1 MVPSCVEHLP
11 CVGPVKWVREVAIP
25 TCGKASDRV
34 RELPSAV
41 ERAMAEALCR
51 QNPEPDL
58 DLVQPAAVA
67 RGKHEREARIG
78 RQPVAR
84 RLAPS
89 GINVVGD
96 EDHGSAGIPVSE
108 QVEKREHVGHLPVL
122 RHLHD
127 HAASPNVERCEDVA
141 RAVDTR
147 TRPGPGGR
155 DAAAGLGVAATGLGR
170 PACRPRRGRS
180 FPAAAGHTT
189 GTPAGL
195 WHRGTAKN
203 RAVPKK
209 LDRREKIL
217 DVVVKRHPEHDLD
230 SGGIDLRPAGRR
242 PRLVSVNVAG
252 RNNLVGR

>member
-11 CVGPVKWVREVAIP
+11 CVGPAKWVREVAIP

-41 ERAMAEALCR
+41 EREMAEALCR

-84 RLAPS
+84 RLTPS

-96 EDHGSAGIPVSE
+96 DDHGPAGIPVSE

-122 RHLHD
+122 RHLYD

-141 RAVDTR
+141 RADDTR

-155 DAAAGLGVAATGLGR
+155 DAAARRDRAWTPGLSSTQRTVV
-170 PACRPRRGRS
+170 PRG
-180 FPAAAGHTT
+180 GWTYN
-189 GTPAGL
+189 
-195 WHRGTAKN
+195 WHARWTLAS
-203 RAVPKK
+203 RYS
-209 LDRREKIL
+209 EK
-217 DVVVKRHPEHDLD
+217 
-230 SGGIDLRPAGRR
+230 
-242 PRLVSVNVAG
+242 
-252 RNNLVGR
+252 